1 MIACNDSSQTGAP
14 DKIRIAG
21 VVRESIVDGP
31 GLRFVVFCQGCPH
44 GCPGC
49 HNEATHDFSGGY
61 DCEIEKILA
70 AIEKDPLLDG
80 VTFSGGEPLCQP
92 AAFHALAQEIKRR
105 FPGMNIVTFTGYT
118 YEELQPLAAQ
128 DPDLAGL
135 LNLTDLLIDGR
146 FVEAEKDLTL
156 QFRGSRNQRIID
168 MNATRAAGQVV
179 ISEKYA

>member
-1 MIACNDSSQTGAP
+1 
-14 DKIRIAG
+14 
-21 VVRESIVDGP
+21 
-31 GLRFVVFCQGCPH
+31 
-44 GCPGC
+44 
-49 HNEATHDFSGGY
+49 
-61 DCEIEKILA
+61 
-70 AIEKDPLLDG
+70 
-80 VTFSGGEPLCQP
+80 
-92 AAFHALAQEIKRR
+92 
-105 FPGMNIVTFTGYT
+105 MNIVTFTGYT

-179 ISEKYA
+179 TSEKYA

>member
-1 MIACNDSSQTGAP
+1 MGVRNGSGQTCTP

-61 DCEIEKILA
+61 DCEIEKILS
-70 AIEKDPLLDG
+70 AIEEDPLLDG

-92 AAFHALAQEIKRR
+92 AAFHVLAQEIKRR
-105 FPGMNIVTFTGYT
+105 FPGKNIVTFTGYT

-135 LNLTDLLIDGR
+135 LDLTDLLIDGR

-156 QFRGSRNQRIID
+156 QFR
-168 MNATRAAGQVV
+168 
-179 ISEKYA
+179 